1 MFLTSFQSYKI
12 IILYFSISPELEAK
26 TQEVIHN
33 RYGGRDRAE
42 KAARVIQHAYRQYRL
57 QQSFHKLR
65 LDNSEME
72 EASDGEMLFFLC
84 SQGTLLLF
92 WFSFLFLDRKR
103 SYEYV
108 YVGFSFILKRH

>member
-1 MFLTSFQSYKI
+1 M
-12 IILYFSISPELEAK
+12 YFSISPELEAK

-72 EASDGEMLFFLC
+72 EASDGEMLFFCALKALC
-84 SQGTLLLF
+84 FYFGLV
-92 WFSFLFLDRKR
+92 FSFWIVKDHMNTYTLVFRLF
-103 SYEYV
+103 
-108 YVGFSFILKRH
+108 